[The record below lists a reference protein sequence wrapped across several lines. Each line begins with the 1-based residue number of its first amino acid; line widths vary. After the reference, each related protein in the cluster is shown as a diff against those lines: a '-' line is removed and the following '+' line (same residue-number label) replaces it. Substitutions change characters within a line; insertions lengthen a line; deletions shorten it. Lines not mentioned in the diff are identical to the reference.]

1 MNDYLHALSLGYTRP
16 IPEIYEAAGIRF
28 DFSEGYIR
36 ELMDFMVD
44 ELKKLEA

>member
-1 MNDYLHALSLGYTRP
+1 MGYTRP

-36 ELMDFMVD
+36 ELVDFVMD
-44 ELKKLEA
+44 ELKRFED